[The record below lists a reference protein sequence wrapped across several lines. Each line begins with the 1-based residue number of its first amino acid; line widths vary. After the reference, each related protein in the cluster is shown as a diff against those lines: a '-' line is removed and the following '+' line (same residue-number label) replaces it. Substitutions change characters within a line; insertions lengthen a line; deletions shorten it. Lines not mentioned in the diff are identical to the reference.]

1 MDDIE
6 FDGASS
12 HSIFQII
19 RSLRTAIYKNN
30 TMKKAATVGKRASR
44 RTVSSFSGISP
55 HLLLSLIFDI
65 VLVAVVIVPLRGVA
79 STVVLPQYN
88 RSFTSLPGNFGGKL
102 NERDPPVLAHLTI
115 IKNQPFLCPDE
126 LKHIQP
132 QPPFYNN
139 DGDEKLIG
147 NNGNSNGSGNS
158 TLPDTGESTPGRED
172 NDDNNNFS
180 SIYEGIEKLP
190 QPEDGLPIALLVE
203 RGMCAF
209 YDKAVM
215 ASRYGDAVKYVIVYD
230 DQVSHDLV
238 AMSSKFTTNI
248 TLLFVSSLS
257 GQGTCKSVVL
267 LVCCERYHQSVFAW
281 FRGYT
286 RVCYYL
292 PLSQSSNVFL
302 NGCLPLI

>member
-1 MDDIE
+1 MR
-6 FDGASS
+6 FNSKM
-12 HSIFQII
+12 
-19 RSLRTAIYKNN
+19 RN
-30 TMKKAATVGKRASR
+30 TTHPTPVVGKQTIRRAIP
-44 RTVSSFSGISP
+44 SSLGFYRMSSC
-55 HLLLSLIFDI
+55 LLLSLIFNVSLL
-65 VLVAVVIVPLRGVA
+65 VLILPLRGVR

-102 NERDPPVLAHLTI
+102 NEHDPPVLAHLTI

-126 LKHIQP
+126 LKHIEP
-132 QPPFYNN
+132 QPPFYGSGEEGNI
-139 DGDEKLIG
+139 IG
-147 NNGNSNGSGNS
+147 NDGNSNN
-158 TLPDTGESTPGRED
+158 TLPDTANSTLDEAYG
-172 NDDNNNFS
+172 
-180 SIYEGIEKLP
+180 GIEKLP

-257 GQGTCKSVVL
+257 GQGTCQEL
-267 LVCCERYHQSVFAW
+267 FCLFLPNTMTHLFCRGFLRDAHQSAHHDAEHRPF
-281 FRGYT
+281 
-286 RVCYYL
+286 
-292 PLSQSSNVFL
+292 
-302 NGCLPLI
+302 